1 MATINGNQKKLTVSG
16 EAIESAVNSKH
27 EHSNSAVLDK
37 LSDNNGTLQYN
48 GADITGGS
56 ATEYTLPT
64 ASETVLGGVKVDGST
79 ITVTNGVIKSKQ
91 ATIDSTLN
99 STSTNAIQNKAVNAA
114 LLNKQDKLTA
124 GDNVTI
130 ANNKISVDL
139 TLSTATDEEIKNHIA
154 SLYE

>member
-1 MATINGNQKKLTVSG
+1 M
-16 EAIESAVNSKH
+16 
-27 EHSNSAVLDK
+27 
-37 LSDNNGTLQYN
+37 
-48 GADITGGS
+48 ADIDSLKEEYRSNLAQCIQRVKTELDNKASADDLTELQTQVDIIKTNGS
-56 ATEYTLPT
+56 ATKYTLPT

>member
-1 MATINGNQKKLTVSG
+1 M
-16 EAIESAVNSKH
+16 
-27 EHSNSAVLDK
+27 
-37 LSDNNGTLQYN
+37 
-48 GADITGGS
+48 ADIDSLKEEYRSNLTQCIQRVKTELDNKASVDDLTELQTQVDIIKTNGS
-56 ATEYTLPT
+56 ATKYTLPT

-124 GDNVTI
+124 GNNVTI

>member
-1 MATINGNQKKLTVSG
+1 M
-16 EAIESAVNSKH
+16 
-27 EHSNSAVLDK
+27 
-37 LSDNNGTLQYN
+37 
-48 GADITGGS
+48 ADIDSLKEEYRSNLTQCMQRVKTELDNKASADDLTELQTQVDIIKTNGS
-56 ATEYTLPT
+56 ATKYTLPT